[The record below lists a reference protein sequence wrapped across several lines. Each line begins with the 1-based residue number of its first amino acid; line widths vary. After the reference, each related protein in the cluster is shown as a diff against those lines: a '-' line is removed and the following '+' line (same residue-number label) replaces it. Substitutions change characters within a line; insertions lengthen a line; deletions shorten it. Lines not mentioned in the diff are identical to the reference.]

1 LTGPGRRGS
10 VAAQANDREVSMN
23 GNGGEL
29 SSFLT
34 KLGEDPELQQA
45 YTKDP
50 EGTLRSAGLSDE
62 TIKAVLSRD
71 LAAIKAVLDRELPG
85 GGYMLFMVLT
95 DPSL

>member
-1 LTGPGRRGS
+1 
-10 VAAQANDREVSMN
+10 MN

-29 SSFLT
+29 SGFLT
-34 KLGEDPELQQA
+34 KLGEDRELQQA

-50 EGTLRSAGLSDE
+50 EGTLRAAGLSED

-71 LAAIKAVLDRELPG
+71 LSEIKAVLDHELPG

-95 DPSL
+95 EPSL